1 MSACRRPT
9 STTMATL
16 TSWTWRLPA
25 SWTNGVMLTTAT
37 AFAQFPK
44 FGAKLISG
52 QMSACRRPSSTIG
65 VMLSSSSWVLQE
77 SLRTSTLIA
86 ATAFAQFPKFGT
98 NLISGQMSACRR
110 PSSTTMATLTSSWWC
125 LLASSMDGTTST
137 TATAF
142 AQFPK
147 FGTNPISGQ
156 MSACRRPT
164 STIGVMLTSST
175 WILQAS
181 LRTTTLVTA
190 TAFAQFPTTN

>member
-1 MSACRRPT
+1 MTHHWGTEKIGANLISGQMSACRRPT
-9 STTMATL
+9 STTMV
-16 TSWTWRLPA
+16 LP
-25 SWTNGVMLTTAT
+25 
-37 AFAQFPK
+37 
-44 FGAKLISG
+44 
-52 QMSACRRPSSTIG
+52 
-65 VMLSSSSWVLQE
+65 LSCVWILLVSLLMEVLQ
-77 SLRTSTLIA
+77 T

-110 PSSTTMATLTSSWWC
+110 PTSTIGVMLTSSWWC

-147 FGTNPISGQ
+147 FGTNLISGQ
-156 MSACRRPT
+156 MSACRRPS